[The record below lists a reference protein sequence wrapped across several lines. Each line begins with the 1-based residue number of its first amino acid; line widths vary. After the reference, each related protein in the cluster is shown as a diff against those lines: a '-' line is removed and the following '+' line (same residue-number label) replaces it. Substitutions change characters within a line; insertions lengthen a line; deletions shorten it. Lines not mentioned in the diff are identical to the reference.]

1 MKASIAE
8 HRIAS
13 GFILAVAVGVAYISF
28 TGEPVEAFLFPRII
42 AVVMLTLAAW
52 NFFRAITGVSKVGEG
67 VSWEL
72 AKTIAPG
79 AAIILVYIFVLAKF
93 LGFYTA
99 SMVTFVSIFAVY
111 DPAPHTEIMSWVKRI
126 AVAFVFMAVMYG
138 LFSLLL
144 QVQTPRGMF
153 F

>member
-8 HRIAS
+8 HRITSGLILLVAAS
-13 GFILAVAVGVAYISF
+13 VTYISF
-28 TGEPVEAFLFPRII
+28 TGEPVEAFFFPRII
-42 AVVMLTLAAW
+42 AVVMLVLASW

-67 VSWEL
+67 VSWSL

-79 AAIILVYIFVLAKF
+79 VAIILVHIFFLAKT
-93 LGFYTA
+93 LGFYSSSFLVFIA
-99 SMVTFVSIFAVY
+99 IYAVY
-111 DPAPHTEIMSWVKRI
+111 DPASHSEIKSWIKRI
-126 AVAFVFMAVMYG
+126 GTAFLFMVVIYG

-144 QVQTPRGMF
+144 KVQTPRGIF

>member
-13 GFILAVAVGVAYISF
+13 AAILGVATWVAYISF

-42 AVVMLTLAAW
+42 AVVMLTLAIW
-52 NFFRAITGVSKVGEG
+52 NFFRAMTGVSKVGEG
-67 VSWEL
+67 VSWAL

-79 AAIILVYIFVLAKF
+79 IAIVIVYIFFLAKF

-99 SMVTFVSIFAVY
+99 SLATFIAIYAVY
-111 DPAPHTEIMSWVKRI
+111 DPASHGSAKAWIKR
-126 AVAFVFMAVMYG
+126 ALVALIFVAIMYG
-138 LFSLLL
+138 LFNLLL
-144 QVQTPRGMF
+144 KVQTPRGIF